1 VAFSNG
7 VEATLCKLLRKAE
20 ILPHLGGIVSVD
32 GLGTFKPDP
41 RVYFHLVKSVHC
53 AAGQTWIVS
62 SNPFDVIGAKSAGL
76 RAAWI
81 KRKSESVFDPWNITP
96 DLIARDL
103 TDFCEQLGKW
113 L

>member
-1 VAFSNG
+1 MAFSNG

-20 ILPHLGGIVSVD
+20 ILPHLGGIVNVD

-41 RVYFHLVKSVHC
+41 RVYFHLVKSVDC

-62 SNPFDVIGAKSAGL
+62 SNPFDVIGAQSAGL
-76 RAAWI
+76 RAAWT
-81 KRKSESVFDPWNITP
+81 ITP

-103 TDFCEQLGKW
+103 TDFSEQLEQVAINRA
-113 L
+113 